1 MLDNGLKI
9 NNDETQLTDE
19 EAFAEVEGIAEG
31 QVTARH
37 LLTFAKLIL
46 FVVALMYSLA
56 AISELLVP
64 HNSVFEASK
73 VTLPSIATLV
83 IGYYF
88 GSSK

>member
-1 MLDNGLKI
+1 MQ
-9 NNDETQLTDE
+9 NNHDETRLTDE
-19 EAFAEVEGIAEG
+19 EAFSEVEGVVEG
-31 QVTARH
+31 NVTARH

-46 FVVALMYSLA
+46 LIVAIMYSLA
-56 AISELLVP
+56 ALSELLVP
-64 HNSVFEASK
+64 HNSVFEACK